1 MQVIEF
7 EATAVNHTIHL
18 PDSVPDGVNLQV
30 LVLLDE
36 IDETV
41 ATPHKTDLK
50 TLLAG
55 ITEGLTDEDLARPYD
70 VGREL

>member
-1 MQVIEF
+1 MQAIEF

-18 PDSVPDGVNLQV
+18 PDSVPDGVNLRV

-36 IDETV
+36 IDEIV
-41 ATPHKTDLK
+41 AAPHKTDLK

-55 ITEGLTDEDLARPYD
+55 ITEGLTNEDLTRPHD
-70 VGREL
+70 VGRDF

>member
-1 MQVIEF
+1 MQAIEF

-18 PDSVPDGVNLQV
+18 PDSVPDGVNLRV

-36 IDETV
+36 I
-41 ATPHKTDLK
+41 AAPHNTDLK

-55 ITEGLTDEDLARPYD
+55 ITEGLTDEDLTRPYD